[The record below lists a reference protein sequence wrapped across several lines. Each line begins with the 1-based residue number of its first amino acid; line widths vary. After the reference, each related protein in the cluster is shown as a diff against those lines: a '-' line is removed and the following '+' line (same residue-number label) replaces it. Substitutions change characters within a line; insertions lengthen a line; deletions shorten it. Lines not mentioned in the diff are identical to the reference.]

1 MRHCK
6 SLVLILALIIIS
18 CGSSDREKVE
28 VNTNDFLQQQELCAE
43 VANFNPVTI
52 ASSIAEEFDRNVTK
66 NHELSEEMDRNI
78 FEIEVPTNM
87 SIEAIQPFFDLWE
100 VSNDEVV
107 LLSEWEYDEFSD
119 GYDAT
124 YVYKEIC
131 EGNISVRIG
140 MIGVGFSPSFGQ
152 VELWINEL

>member
-1 MRHCK
+1 MNLLK
-6 SLVLILALIIIS
+6 GFLLTFLLFIIS
-18 CGSSDREKVE
+18 CGSPGEEK
-28 VNTNDFLQQQELCAE
+28 VNTNDYLQQNELCAE
-43 VANFNPVTI
+43 GANFNPVTI
-52 ASSIAEEFDRNVTK
+52 ANSIAEEFDRNVTK

-87 SIEAIQPFFDLWE
+87 PIEAIQPFFDLWE

-107 LLSEWEYDEFSD
+107 LLSDWEYDEFSE

-124 YVYKEIC
+124 YVNKEIC
-131 EGNISVRIG
+131 EGNVSVEIG

-152 VELWINEL
+152 VELWISEL

>member
-1 MRHCK
+1 MCHCK
-6 SLVLILALIIIS
+6 SLVLILALILIS
-18 CGSSDREKVE
+18 CGSSDEEKVE
-28 VNTNDFLQQQELCAE
+28 ENTNDYLQQHELCAE
-43 VANFNPVTI
+43 GANFNPVTI
-52 ASSIAEEFDRNVTK
+52 AHSIAEEFDRNVTK

-78 FEIEVPTNM
+78 FEIEVPTHM
-87 SIEAIQPFFDLWE
+87 PIEAIQPFFELWE
-100 VSNDEVV
+100 VSNDEVI
-107 LLSEWEYDEFSD
+107 LLSDWEYDEFSD

-152 VELWINEL
+152 VELWISEL